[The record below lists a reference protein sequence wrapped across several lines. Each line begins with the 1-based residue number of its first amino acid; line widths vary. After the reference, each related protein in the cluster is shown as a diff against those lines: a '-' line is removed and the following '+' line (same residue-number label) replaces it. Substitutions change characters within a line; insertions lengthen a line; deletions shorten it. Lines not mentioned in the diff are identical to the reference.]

1 VSEHAPVTIRAAAM
15 TDLDAIRAI
24 AVATGQEDSVDG
36 GFPAY
41 LRHLMDHGTFLVAV
55 RGEAVTG
62 YGAALPIGAGARAV
76 SMLADLFID
85 PREQGSGIGRA
96 ILTGLWRDEP
106 RRMTFSSLNARA
118 LPLYTSFGLDA
129 WWPLLYLSGPVAR
142 LSPQAGWSVSA
153 AGATEAAAIELG
165 WTGCDRTADYEL
177 LTSRPGGTGV
187 VASLNGRPVA
197 VGAAGVTGSEL
208 TLSHLTSDP
217 AATEPQAA
225 EAVVAVLA
233 RLEPASGQA
242 RTYLPGPHPAVR
254 PLLASGW
261 KISEFDL
268 YMASTPEL
276 IDPRRSAPAPGL
288 A

>member
-1 VSEHAPVTIRAAAM
+1 MNEHAPVTIRAATT
-15 TDLDAIRAI
+15 TDLDAIIAI
-24 AVATGQEDSVDG
+24 AIATGQGDGVDD
-36 GFPAY
+36 GFPGY
-41 LRHLMDHGTFLVAV
+41 VRHLIDHGTFLVAV
-55 RGEAVTG
+55 RGDAVTG
-62 YGAALPIGAGARAV
+62 YGATLPIGAGPRAV

-96 ILTGLWRDEP
+96 ILTELWRDEP

-129 WWPLLYLSGPVAR
+129 WWPLLYLSGSVAR

-153 AGATEAAAIELG
+153 AGATEVAALERD
-165 WTGCDRTADYEL
+165 WTGFDRTADYEL

-197 VGAAGVTGSEL
+197 VGAVGVTGSKL
-208 TLSHLTSDP
+208 SLSHLTSDP

-225 EAVVAVLA
+225 EATVAVLA

-261 KISEFDL
+261 KVSEFDL
-268 YMASTPEL
+268 YMASAPEL
-276 IDPRRSAPAPGL
+276 IDPRRSVPAPGL

>member
-1 VSEHAPVTIRAAAM
+1 MNEHAPVTIRAATT
-15 TDLDAIRAI
+15 TDLDAIIAI
-24 AVATGQEDSVDG
+24 AIATGQEDSVDD
-36 GFPAY
+36 GFPSY
-41 LRHLMDHGTFLVAV
+41 VRHLIDHGTFLVAV
-55 RGEAVTG
+55 RGDAVTG
-62 YGAALPIGAGARAV
+62 YGATLPIGAGARAV

-96 ILTGLWRDEP
+96 ILTELWRDKP

-129 WWPLLYLSGPVAR
+129 WWPLLYLSGSVAR

-153 AGATEAAAIELG
+153 AGATEVAALERD

-208 TLSHLTSDP
+208 SLSHLTSDP

-225 EAVVAVLA
+225 EATVAVLA

-261 KISEFDL
+261 KVSEFDL
-268 YMASTPEL
+268 YMASAPEL
-276 IDPRRSAPAPGL
+276 IDPRRSVPAPGL

>member
-1 VSEHAPVTIRAAAM
+1 MA
-15 TDLDAIRAI
+15 DLDAVSAI
-24 AVATGQEDSVDG
+24 AIATGQEESVDD
-36 GFPAY
+36 GFPGY
-41 LRHLMDHGTFLVAV
+41 VRHLIDHGTFLVAV
-55 RGEAVTG
+55 RGNAVCG
-62 YGAALPIGAGARAV
+62 YGAAVLIGTGSQTV

-85 PREQGSGIGRA
+85 PREQGAGIGRA
-96 ILTGLWRDEP
+96 ILTELWRDEP

-129 WWPLLYLSGPVAR
+129 WWPLLYLVGPVAR
-142 LSPQAGWSVSA
+142 LGPQAGWSVSA
-153 AGATEAAAIELG
+153 AGAAEAAAIERD

-177 LTSRPGGTGV
+177 LTSRPGGAGL

-197 VGAAGVTGSEL
+197 VGAAGVTGSAL
-208 TLSHLTSDP
+208 SLSHLTSDP

-233 RLEPASGQA
+233 SLKPANGQA

-261 KISEFDL
+261 KVTEFDL
-268 YMASTPEL
+268 YMASAPEL
-276 IDPRRSAPAPGL
+276 IDPRRSVPAPGL